1 LAGHPATGARSID
14 SEVWIN
20 QRLTDARLLPS
31 IGAYGISLGNHRGGD
46 GGPHTEVFLPSAH
59 WAGILAPGPAQ
70 TIQVNL
76 PQEGLGRIND
86 VGGYAAVDMGPYTRR
101 IHACRLLVQRAE
113 SGTRFTL
120 EGETGLLEPDSHR
133 EILFPRE
140 IEARGLYV
148 FKISFVIPDRDLAV
162 YFREAQGLEAMT
174 RYVAAAGPQSSQKT

>member
-1 LAGHPATGARSID
+1 MA
-14 SEVWIN
+14 
-20 QRLTDARLLPS
+20 
-31 IGAYGISLGNHRGGD
+31 
-46 GGPHTEVFLPSAH
+46 FPSAIT
-59 WAGILAPGPAQ
+59 AGEPTAPTPRSFC
-70 TIQVNL
+70 
-76 PQEGLGRIND
+76 PQPIGRGSWPPGRIND

-162 YFREAQGLEAMT
+162 YFREAQGLEAMA